1 VTAQV
6 AAYAIRFA
14 RGEITLNEEVPR
26 FTEHELAQARLGN
39 PQALTALVRAHQR
52 SVYSLALRM
61 LGLKELAEDLAQEVF
76 VQLNSSLPSIES
88 CAHLT
93 FWLRKVTAFRAIDQL
108 RRRTRFP
115 TVSLDEEVHL
125 YSDADVGDPLLHRH
139 LKRLLEELSPPA
151 RAVLLLRYQED
162 LDPTEIARTLEMP
175 INTVKSHL
183 QRSLQLMRQK
193 TPGALVAR
201 SEDESK

>member
-1 VTAQV
+1 
-6 AAYAIRFA
+6 
-14 RGEITLNEEVPR
+14 LNEAVPR
-26 FTEHELAQARLGN
+26 FTEHELAQARVGN

-61 LGLKELAEDLAQEVF
+61 LGLKDLAEDLAQDVF
-76 VQLNSSLPSIES
+76 MQLNSNLQSIES
-88 CAHLT
+88 SEHLA
-93 FWLRKVTAFRAIDQL
+93 FWLRKVTVFKAIDQL
-108 RRRTRFP
+108 RRRTRLP
-115 TVSLDEEVHL
+115 TTSLDEEVHL
-125 YSDADVGDPLLHRH
+125 YSDANESDPLLQRH

-183 QRSLQLMRQK
+183 QRSLQIMRQR

-201 SEDESK
+201 PEDKST